1 MKSLKYFELDFP
13 QFTGCFPRPN
23 PHWIRNAS
31 IFQKK
36 QDFNIIVDF
45 SLKFNQ
51 FSYLKSKFLKNAF
64 IT

>member
-1 MKSLKYFELDFP
+1 MYFELDFP
-13 QFTGCFPRPN
+13 QFTGRFPRPN

-45 SLKFNQ
+45 SLRSIQ
-51 FSYLKSKFLKNAF
+51 FPYLKMNFFKNSL

>member
-1 MKSLKYFELDFP
+1 MYFEIDFP
-13 QFTGCFPRPN
+13 QFTGCFPRKN
-23 PHWIRNAS
+23 PHWIRTAS

-45 SLKFNQ
+45 SLRFIQ
-51 FSYLKSKFLKNAF
+51 FPYLKSKFFKNIL

>member
-1 MKSLKYFELDFP
+1 MYFELNFP

-23 PHWIRNAS
+23 PHWIRTAS
-31 IFQKK
+31 IFQIK

-45 SLKFNQ
+45 FLRSIQ
-51 FSYLKSKFLKNAF
+51 FPYLKRKFFKNML

>member
-1 MKSLKYFELDFP
+1 MYFELDFP
-13 QFTGCFPRPN
+13 QFTGRFPRPN
-23 PHWIRNAS
+23 PHWIRTAS

-45 SLKFNQ
+45 YFRFNQ
-51 FSYLKSKFLKNAF
+51 FPYEKVNFFKNQL